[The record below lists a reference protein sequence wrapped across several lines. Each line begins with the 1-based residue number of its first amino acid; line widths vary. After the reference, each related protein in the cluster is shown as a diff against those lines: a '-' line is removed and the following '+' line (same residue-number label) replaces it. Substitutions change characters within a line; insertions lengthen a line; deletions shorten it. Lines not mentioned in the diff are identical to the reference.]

1 MPSKVYPKALELLN
15 AGTLNWG
22 SDTIRIALVNAS
34 ATYSRTHGFLS
45 AAISTNE
52 LSGGSYA
59 RQTLGTKTSAD
70 NGTDKWIFDAADA
83 TFTAV
88 AGGQTAGAAIVYKFI
103 TNDAASPVLAFV
115 DGVDV
120 VANGGDITV
129 QFASTGILYISY

>member
-1 MPSKVYPKALELLN
+1 MASKVYPKAIELLN
-15 AGTLNWG
+15 AGTLNWTA
-22 SDTIRIALVNAS
+22 DTIRILLVNAS
-34 ATYSRTHGFLS
+34 GSYNRTHGFVS
-45 AAISTNE
+45 AVVANE

-70 NGTDKWIFDAADA
+70 NGTDKWIFDAADV

-88 AGGQTAGAAIVYKFI
+88 AGGQTAAAAIVYKFI
-103 TNDAASPVLAFV
+103 TNDAASPVLAFL

-129 QFASTGILYISY
+129 QFAATGVFNLAY

>member
-1 MPSKVYPKALELLN
+1 MASKVYPKALELLN
-15 AGTLNWG
+15 AGTLLWT
-22 SDTIRIALVNAS
+22 SDTIRVMLVNAS
-34 ATYSRTHGFLS
+34 ATYNRTHDFVNDLT
-45 AAISTNE
+45 ANE

-59 RQTLGTKTSAD
+59 RQTLGSKTSAD

-83 TFTAV
+83 IFTAV

-103 TNDAASPVLAFV
+103 TNDAASPILAFV

-129 QFASTGILYISY
+129 QFAATGIFYISY